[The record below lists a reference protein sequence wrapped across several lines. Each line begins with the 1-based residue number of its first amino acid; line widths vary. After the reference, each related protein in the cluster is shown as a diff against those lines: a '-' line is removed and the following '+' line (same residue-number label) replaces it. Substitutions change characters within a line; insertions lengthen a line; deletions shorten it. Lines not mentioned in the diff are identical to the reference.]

1 MMRLGTR
8 LRPSALIA
16 PYAREAPPT
25 KGPVLR
31 SGRRR
36 TNAVADLRR
45 ALGLP
50 RAVSTAVE
58 AALDLDAVAHDLAAA
73 VLAHGRQ
80 PMNCAFEAIEDV
92 MLPSG
97 HDFEGLVV
105 LVSAYLALTHGEPPR
120 QRVSVPQG
128 SYPVDRLGKPPVGS
142 TEGLRGYPE
151 RRFS

>member
-1 MMRLGTR
+1 
-8 LRPSALIA
+8 
-16 PYAREAPPT
+16 
-25 KGPVLR
+25 
-31 SGRRR
+31 
-36 TNAVADLRR
+36 
-45 ALGLP
+45 
-50 RAVSTAVE
+50 VSTAVE

-97 HDFEGLVV
+97 YDFEGLVV

-128 SYPVDRLGKPPVGS
+128 SYPVDRLVKPPIGS

-151 RRFS
+151 RRFPPRDHVTRVAV